1 MKVVC
6 FGNSLTYG
14 YLVNKG
20 YIDFLRDYFPETDF
34 VNSGIPGDTA
44 YDGLMRID
52 YSVLRHNPDLTII
65 EFGVNDAFSGFTVNA
80 FKNNLQEI
88 INKIQGIKILMV
100 PHRLF
105 YDTDYKI
112 VKPFY
117 DTIKSIAIEN
127 NLSYIDI
134 SKHILTENELLSDML
149 HPNENGY
156 KIYAKEA
163 RKILINYLF
172 KK

>member
-20 YIDFLRDYFPETDF
+20 YIDFLRDYFPDTNF
-34 VNSGIPGDTA
+34 INFGIPGDTA

-52 YSVLRHNPDLTII
+52 YSVLKHNPDLTII
-65 EFGVNDAFSGFTVNA
+65 EFGVNDAFSGFSVNA
-80 FKNNLQEI
+80 FKNNLLSI
-88 INKIQGIKILMV
+88 IEKIKGIKILMI
-100 PHRLF
+100 PHRLY
-105 YDTDYKI
+105 YDTDQKI
-112 VKPFY
+112 VKPY
-117 DTIKSIAIEN
+117 YETIKNVAIEN
-127 NLSYIDI
+127 NLSYIDV
-134 SKHILTENELLSDML
+134 SKHKLGENELLSDML

-156 KIYAKEA
+156 KIYAKET

>member
-14 YLVNKG
+14 YLVNRG
-20 YIDFLRDYFPETDF
+20 YIDYLKEYFPDTEF

-65 EFGVNDAFSGFTVNA
+65 EFGVNDAFSGFSVNA
-80 FKNNLQEI
+80 FKNNMILILE
-88 INKIQGIKILMV
+88 KIQGIKILMI
-100 PHRLF
+100 PHRLY
-105 YDTDYKI
+105 YDTDHKI
-112 VKPFY
+112 VKPYY
-117 DTIKSIAIEN
+117 DAIKNIAIEN
-127 NLSYIDI
+127 NLPYIDV
-134 SKHILTENELLSDML
+134 SKHKLSEKELLSDML
-149 HPNENGY
+149 HPNEKGY

>member
-20 YIDFLRDYFPETDF
+20 YIDYLKEYFPEANF
-34 VNSGIPGDTA
+34 INSGIPGDTA
-44 YDGLMRID
+44 YDGLMRIE
-52 YSVLRHNPDLTII
+52 YSVIKYNPNLTII
-65 EFGVNDAFSGFTVNA
+65 EFGVNDAFSGFTVNS
-80 FKNNLQEI
+80 FKNNLQTI
-88 INKIQGIKILMV
+88 IDKIKGIKILMI
-100 PHRLF
+100 PHKL
-105 YDTDYKI
+105 YYETDQKI
-112 VKPFY
+112 AKPFY
-117 DTIKSIAIEN
+117 DAIKDIAILN
-127 NLSYIDI
+127 NLSYIDV
-134 SKHILTENELLSDML
+134 SKHRLTEKELLSDML
-149 HPNENGY
+149 HPNEKGY

>member
-20 YIDFLRDYFPETDF
+20 YIDYLKEYFPETEF
-34 VNSGIPGDTA
+34 INSGIPGDTA

-52 YSVLRHNPDLTII
+52 YSVLKHKPYITII
-65 EFGVNDAFSGFTVNA
+65 EFGVNDAFSGFSVNA
-80 FKNNLQEI
+80 LKNNLLSI
-88 INKIQGIKILMV
+88 LRKINGIKILMI
-100 PHRLF
+100 PHRL
-105 YDTDYKI
+105 YDNTDHKI
-112 VKPFY
+112 VKPY
-117 DTIKSIAIEN
+117 YEAIKNLAIEN
-127 NLSYIDI
+127 NLPYIDV
-134 SKHILTENELLSDML
+134 SKHKLNENELLSDLL

>member
-20 YIDFLRDYFPETDF
+20 YIDYLKEYFPETNF
-34 VNSGIPGDTA
+34 INSGIPGDTA
-44 YDGLMRID
+44 YDGLMRIE
-52 YSVLRHNPDLTII
+52 YSVLKHNPDLTII
-65 EFGVNDAFSGFTVNA
+65 EFGVNDAFSGFTVNS
-80 FKNNLQEI
+80 FKNNLQRI
-88 INKIQGIKILMV
+88 IDKIKGIKILMI
-100 PHRLF
+100 PHRL
-105 YDTDYKI
+105 YHETDQKI
-112 VKPFY
+112 AKPFY
-117 DTIKSIAIEN
+117 DAIKDIAISN
-127 NLSYIDI
+127 NLSYIDV
-134 SKHILTENELLSDML
+134 SKHKLTEKELLSDML
-149 HPNENGY
+149 HPNEKGY

>member
-20 YIDFLRDYFPETDF
+20 YIDYLKDYFPEIDF
-34 VNSGIPGDTA
+34 INSGIPGDTA
-44 YDGLMRID
+44 YDGLMRLE
-52 YSVLRHNPDLTII
+52 YSVLKHNPDLTII
-65 EFGVNDAFSGFTVNA
+65 EFGVNDAFSGFSVNA
-80 FKNNLQEI
+80 FKNNLQSI
-88 INKIQGIKILMV
+88 IDRITGIKILMI
-100 PHRLF
+100 PHRLY
-105 YDTDYKI
+105 YDTDQKI

-117 DTIKSIAIEN
+117 ETIKNTANEN
-127 NLSYIDI
+127 NLPYIDV
-134 SKHILTENELLSDML
+134 SKHKLKEDELLGDLL
-149 HPNENGY
+149 HPNEKGY